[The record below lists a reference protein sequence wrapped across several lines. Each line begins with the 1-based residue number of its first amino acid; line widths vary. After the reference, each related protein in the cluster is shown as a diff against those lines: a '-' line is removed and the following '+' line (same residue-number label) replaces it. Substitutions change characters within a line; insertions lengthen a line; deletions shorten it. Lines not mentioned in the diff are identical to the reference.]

1 MSSARPVKR
10 IEDSRST
17 TSVLMSPQDANSL
30 GNVHGGVIMKM
41 VDEAGALVAIRH
53 SNRPCV
59 TVAVDSM
66 TFMQPIRVGDLVTC
80 RAELTY
86 VGTTSMEVRVEVTAE
101 TLLTGEAR
109 LTNTAYLVYVALDL
123 EGRKT
128 VVPAV
133 EYIGEDQVLRAQQ
146 AVDRQEFRKRQ
157 REHEKR
163 SS

>member
-1 MSSARPVKR
+1 MSDARPVKR
-10 IEDSRST
+10 IEESRST
-17 TSVLMSPQDANSL
+17 TSILMSPQDANSL

-53 SNRPCV
+53 ANRPCV

-66 TFMQPIRVGDLVTC
+66 TFMLPIRVGDLVTC

-86 VGTTSMEVRVEVTAE
+86 VGTTSMEVSVEVIAE

-109 LTNTAYLVYVALDL
+109 LTNTAYLVYVALDP

-128 VVPAV
+128 TVPAV
-133 EYIGEDQVLRAQQ
+133 EYVGEDQVLRARQ

-157 REHEKR
+157 RAHEKR

>member
-1 MSSARPVKR
+1 MIGARPVKR

-17 TSVLMSPQDANSL
+17 TSVLMSPQDANTL

-41 VDEAGALVAIRH
+41 VDEAGALAAIRH

-59 TVAVDSM
+59 TVAIDSM

-86 VGTTSMEVRVEVTAE
+86 VGQTSMEVRVEVTAE
-101 TLLTGEAR
+101 TPLTGEVR

-123 EGRKT
+123 EGKKT
-128 VVPAV
+128 VVPAL
-133 EYIGEDQVLRAQQ
+133 EYTSEEQLLRAQQ
-146 AVDRQEFRKRQ
+146 ALDRQEFRKRQ

-163 SS
+163 TP